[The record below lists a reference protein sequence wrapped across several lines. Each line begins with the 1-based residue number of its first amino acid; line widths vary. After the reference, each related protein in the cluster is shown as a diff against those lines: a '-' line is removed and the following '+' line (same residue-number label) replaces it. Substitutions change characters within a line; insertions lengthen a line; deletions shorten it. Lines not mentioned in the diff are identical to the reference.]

1 MKDTIIKG
9 AGNSRLL
16 KSVPNVLTLYPTYE
30 SFVQAL
36 ATSGLPIDLLGL
48 QAAGVEQMGTDLN
61 KATLLSDAAETAIW
75 GNAANRTPDAA
86 LKQLRSLITTA
97 QGTAGAKGYVSIG
110 SYTGNGG
117 VGASGPTTVNT
128 PFAPKAIFL
137 FHVSYNTSGGY
148 VSFTIFVKGMNRF
161 WSSVGSSYPR
171 ELSVS
176 WGSNYVRWYAL
187 GTTTDAV
194 SQYNSS
200 GQLYNYIVVG

>member
-75 GNAANRTPDAA
+75 GTPPTARRT
-86 LKQLRSLITTA
+86 R
-97 QGTAGAKGYVSIG
+97 
-110 SYTGNGG
+110 
-117 VGASGPTTVNT
+117 
-128 PFAPKAIFL
+128 
-137 FHVSYNTSGGY
+137 
-148 VSFTIFVKGMNRF
+148 R
-161 WSSVGSSYPR
+161 
-171 ELSVS
+171 
-176 WGSNYVRWYAL
+176 
-187 GTTTDAV
+187 
-194 SQYNSS
+194 
-200 GQLYNYIVVG
+200 